1 MLVRIS
7 NGDLCHQRA
16 PEFIRRMNTLAA
28 LAAATA
34 RAASE
39 IAQLCCAPPF
49 PCCLWE
55 MEVFEDVDKAGVVAL
70 LSATSLSILPIFESR
85 GIQTCRAE
93 TLEQQPLF
101 VLIASDSEGNLPPF
115 TSSLH
120 VSRY

>member
-1 MLVRIS
+1 
-7 NGDLCHQRA
+7 
-16 PEFIRRMNTLAA
+16 MNTLAA
-28 LAAATA
+28 LAAAAAAA

-55 MEVFEDVDKAGVVAL
+55 MEVFEDVDKAGVVAAL
-70 LSATSLSILPIFESR
+70 LSAASLSILPVFERR

-101 VLIASDSEGNLPPF
+101 VLIASDSEGNSPPF

-120 VSRY
+120 VSHY